1 MVGLLNIHKPVG
13 MTSRRVV
20 DIVARIAGTKRVGHA
35 GTLDPLAS
43 GVLVVC
49 LGWAT
54 RLVTFVQDRP
64 KLYSARFLLGRTSNT
79 DDTTG
84 EVVVTADARQP
95 TRREIEAAL
104 GAFIGD
110 IMQVPPQFSAVHVE
124 GRRAHKLARS
134 GTTFNIAPRPVHVS
148 RIEFI
153 EYTYPELD
161 VAIECGSGTYI
172 RSIARDLGNVLGCG
186 AVMSSLVRNR
196 IGDFSLEAAV
206 TISDLSSRPIHELLL
221 PPLAA
226 VADLPRHVGLPG
238 DFKEFLCGR
247 PICVPRDRYPAESL
261 VAVVDEAGLLQALAR
276 YDAAEQILRP
286 QQVFCREESIAT

>member
-1 MVGLLNIHKPVG
+1 

-64 KLYSARFLLGRTSNT
+64 KLYSAQFLFGRTSNT

-84 EVVVTADARQP
+84 DVFVIADAPQP

-110 IMQVPPQFSAVHVE
+110 IMQVPPQFSAVHVA

-134 GTTFNIAPRPVHVS
+134 GTSFSISPRLVHVS
-148 RIEFI
+148 RIDLI
-153 EYTYPELD
+153 EYNYPVLD

-172 RSIARDLGNVLGCG
+172 RSIARDLGNVLRCG
-186 AVMSSLVRNR
+186 AVMSALVRER
-196 IGDFSLEAAV
+196 IGDFSVDAAV
-206 TISDLSSRPIHELLL
+206 AINDLTARPIHDLLL

-226 VADLPRHVGLPG
+226 VADLPRHVGMPG
-238 DFKEFLCGR
+238 DFKEFLRGR
-247 PICVPRDRYPAESL
+247 PICVPTRDQYPEDGL
-261 VAVVDEAGLLQALAR
+261 VAVVDEAGQLQALAR

-286 QQVFCREESIAT
+286 QQVFCREESSVT